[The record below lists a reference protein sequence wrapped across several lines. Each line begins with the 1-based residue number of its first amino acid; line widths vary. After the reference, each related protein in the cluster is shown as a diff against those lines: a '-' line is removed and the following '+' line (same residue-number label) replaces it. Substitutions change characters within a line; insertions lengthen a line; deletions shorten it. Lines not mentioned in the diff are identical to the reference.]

1 MSQFQRLFGKWVSP
15 SLQKYFG
22 EDVIYLP
29 RGVAE
34 DAREIVG
41 KVDRTPAA
49 TFPEFQ
55 HLTGYVW
62 VVRLEADATRGITA
76 EEIDTGTDI
85 LKVKMSVDAET
96 YREFRI
102 VAVRPPSGGMTRV
115 LIA

>member
-1 MSQFQRLFGKWVSP
+1 MSQFQRLFGKWASP

-22 EDVIYLP
+22 EDVIYVP

-55 HLTGYVW
+55 HLTGFVW
-62 VVRLEADATRGITA
+62 VVRLEPDSVRGVTA
-76 EEIDTGTDI
+76 EEIDTGSDI
-85 LKVKMSVDAET
+85 LKVKIRLDDVD

-102 VAVRPPSGGMTRV
+102 VSIRPPQGGMTRV